1 MADGDIDIGNATA
14 RVVGG
19 MPGLPDLS
27 GEMLVTDIYTY
38 TRKYG
43 ETKYTVG
50 AASSLVL
57 NPATSVFPI
66 FQSVMTLAND
76 PTLSPVL
83 VGTENEN
90 GVSVYHIRI
99 EVSTAAMQTGL
110 KSVGQ
115 ALGGGMLD
123 LYITTDTFQVER
135 LDFST
140 SDPNA
145 GTAAARFVFSNWN
158 GVSPILTPDRV
169 NVNEG
174 TPLPEAS

>member
-1 MADGDIDIGNATA
+1 MQ
-14 RVVGG
+14 GG

-27 GEMLVTDIYTY
+27 GELIVTDIYTY

-50 AASSLVL
+50 AASTLIMD
-57 NPATSVFPI
+57 PATSIYPI

-83 VGTENEN
+83 VGTETEN
-90 GVSVYHIRI
+90 GYSVYHIRI
-99 EVSTAAMQTGL
+99 EVTASAMQTSL

-115 ALGGGMLD
+115 AVGGGSLD
-123 LYITTDTFQVER
+123 LYITTDSFEVER

-145 GTAAARFVFSNWN
+145 GTAAIRFVLSNWN
-158 GVSPILTPDRV
+158 GVSPIYAPDQA

-174 TPLPEAS
+174 SPVPMGS